1 MKINGGFLS
10 HRGTLNSSIQ
20 HGLFHYKPS
29 IFGYPHD
36 YGNPKMDDDWGKID
50 DHWGYTLV
58 QETDKFGLL

>member
-1 MKINGGFLS
+1 MVVSWVIGVPPTHPFNMVFPWIN
-10 HRGTLNSSIQ
+10 
-20 HGLFHYKPS
+20 PS